1 MLFKHGWNRSSPTT
15 ERGSIF
21 ISWHQIDRPGR
32 GSTSQYFILAP
43 KLPPNRGRG
52 CICTGSIA
60 LIGGSIAQK

>member
-1 MLFKHGWNRSSPTT
+1 MT

-21 ISWHQIDRPGR
+21 ISWHQIDRQGR

-60 LIGGSIAQK
+60 LIGGRVDRK